1 MTEAFDTGLRPE
13 DLDPARPEPVEAPW
27 GSFAL
32 YYVRG
37 EWRAWQSFCPHMQ
50 APLFGG
56 TLTEDS
62 VTCPWHLWRYSL
74 LTGEFLD
81 APEDDDTPERGCMAR
96 AGVELGASG
105 TLVLRK
111 LDESPE

>member
-1 MTEAFDTGLRPE
+1 
-13 DLDPARPEPVEAPW
+13 
-27 GSFAL
+27 
-32 YYVRG
+32 
-37 EWRAWQSFCPHMQ
+37 MQ